1 MKRKLT
7 FQLNIHVIPE
17 CFLIN
22 EAQDGTV
29 RKMSKVNG
37 SEEEIANTEIYD
49 INNKDRKR
57 THLDQNKFQLI
68 YVKDATST
76 CSCLQLPKNK

>member
-1 MKRKLT
+1 
-7 FQLNIHVIPE
+7 
-17 CFLIN
+17 
-22 EAQDGTV
+22 
-29 RKMSKVNG
+29 MSKVNG